1 MTTEPVTQPEIT
13 LDPVAWQ
20 AAIDAFAVLQEMV
33 PLTLIRH
40 ALLAYINA
48 APVDPRIAQLEAEKA
63 RLVEAL
69 TFTAMELDV
78 AADHH
83 DCKPCQK
90 SSDEAYAVLAA
101 IKGDA

>member
-69 TFTAMELDV
+69 RELRKRTNR
-78 AADHH
+78 
-83 DCKPCQK
+83 KPQPVYLMLMRQEI
-90 SSDEAYAVLAA
+90 DRVLAA
-101 IKGDA
+101 FIGDA